1 MAGVKTRYWQR
12 VVKAGSE
19 LKIYASET
27 GLDWV
32 EIGTVP
38 LPNEDFD
45 IKWVVEVEE
54 PETEEFS
61 FALDENG
68 ITDIKLGDN
77 HEDDD

>member
-12 VVKAGSE
+12 VVKSGSE

-27 GLDWV
+27 GFDWT
-32 EIGTVP
+32 EIGAVP
-38 LPNEDFD
+38 LPNDDFD

-77 HEDDD
+77 HEDE